1 MTGTA
6 WGGKYPPQTTQPGN
20 SPVPSRK
27 TGFSSLLDSFLNSD
41 NPFVAT
47 ARRMALGPVAAPLEQ
62 YSVPL
67 IQKAADYMTSDEMM
81 AKAMTPDTVGL
92 ASVLRTTKDMPESD
106 NAAVEAVK
114 AGAGIAH
121 KAAVTPAIKA
131 MEASEAIWNYS
142 TRPVK
147 TGLLLGTQ
155 DSPLYQKGTVDTVD
169 ETTGEVIKN
178 PTEAGFQLSDV
189 GLAFERADELTLA
202 QAAAPSTLAQ
212 AIPGALST
220 NVYAI
225 LTGVNDYDPWSV
237 ESMEAAQEDPFYVA
251 MTGGTDIALQMALP
265 VGVRAIR
272 IAGMKKVGL
281 TNTVVGQRTL
291 DGIRADIDDHLAGRR
306 TTAHGEM
313 VDRIA
318 TESNPTRIR
327 EESFVANAHG
337 ADKGQLSNLLS
348 IVKDREMVKEI
359 ALANLGDMRAINTLA
374 ANAPD
379 TIWTLGNGTALVRS
393 NHRLG
398 KPYRPTGSE
407 LQKANATFDTA
418 MQRDKAYQMARDQ
431 FTQPTAEG
439 RVATINSSWRLTDSV
454 AVERIRADLNR
465 VRYAQKSGDWKDITT
480 GGSWVERQF
489 GKVLGSAPVTSR
501 LQWVGSRMPLGHVT
515 RSGARP
521 DEIIA
526 ERNAQFDSLPF
537 LRGNRP
543 LTVETTDVFD
553 GKQFKRIEETTADQW
568 RMKQTQR
575 LLNADNRMLQAEWEA
590 IDNEVVRM
598 MADELG
604 IGREQADKIVTGV
617 RSRIAS
623 DMDYLRESG
632 GYIYDSAGKRIHLEP
647 QTARQLLNSFQ
658 TLPLADIYR
667 AMQEEAILLRT
678 DRAAGLTGRPGWAAL
693 KGQDVGIDLFDVVQ
707 KVFRTNVLFRP
718 GYTGKNAFLEPLLSS
733 YLAHG
738 TILADEGIL
747 ATMSN
752 FTTNRFKDIK
762 RVAYMANL
770 DTYFTKNISNGKV
783 RREMKVLVAQRH
795 DAQEIINSALDE
807 LDDIAKMSPAQM
819 AQHRPAVNG
828 IIGSAQDRINAIEA
842 MFDKKAP
849 GWRDID
855 EPATQAELKVWLS
868 NARNNPGATGL
879 DAKTLADLEAD
890 YAAIAAKR
898 RTPGATGILKQVQ
911 DLDDKIRRIDMRY
924 GANAEGLRA
933 AQAARRMKIAGVSG
947 ASYSRTGQGTFKAWD
962 VDAED
967 WVEVPGAFNTGAY
980 NFGNGYLA
988 EASAQTT
995 NRLTYDPSYRAN
1007 YEMGRWQRGM
1017 EAKAVDPDNP
1027 VYWEELSHSANRI
1040 FRGDGLIQQY
1050 LEGATY
1056 GQLEAWLKSEKG
1068 RAYQEAMNRNYL
1080 EEIDPTDPLYDPAV
1094 ANMTNLERV
1103 LQTVNAYLPDPAV
1116 RRMVAERELSAGE
1129 LQALLGGRADLQP
1142 IGGLELD
1149 FGWKGN
1155 GARAAAAVSEGLD
1168 RVWNWIATQPEDR
1181 IARWPFYQR
1190 EFRYQ
1195 MERRVALL
1203 QEQGYKLTPDQLH
1216 AFRQASHRE
1225 ALTELEKTFYNIR
1238 RYSTPVYQSRF
1249 LMSFPGAFFNSI
1261 YRYGRFVTQQPERAL
1276 QANLLAGD
1284 MIRNMGIDENGEPVE
1299 NLSDAVY
1306 FVVPFTGENYDEGTK
1321 GLRVRVD
1328 AFANL
1333 SVNWPSVSW
1342 NITAATSLAQ
1352 RNNPSFSKFVEETLP
1367 EPIRNEMFPFG
1378 ISDNPIGGLFAGYQ
1392 KDLHS
1397 LWKGDADEDFLRT
1410 HTWIFADQLARWEN
1424 AGGMDS
1430 DYAQPTWESSYAA
1443 TEAFYKQ
1450 SATTKFVQPLSTQI
1464 SVPGQFLRDQW
1475 SALSAARVGVP
1486 DEQVRAEFMARY
1498 GNAAYWYTV
1507 STTERQVYIE
1517 PNEVAY
1523 DRVMKDHADLTQRLM
1538 SLGEDPEM
1546 VSLMGYGTKRFGYSS
1561 AIGAALRNDP
1571 LPGQLEPVN
1580 KYATPDEILRRG
1592 NVDRGW
1598 DTYLQNKAKYS
1609 AERERMVEMRDT
1621 VTNEQARDMWK
1632 AKINGI
1638 DAEWSAWEENLKAA
1652 YPQWAVEKTTTS
1664 GDRAARAAMYIREMA
1679 NDAAWMKDVGQTPE
1693 WQKLLYFMQQ
1703 RDNAKAQLAS
1713 LADNDPKRREIKD
1726 GFVAYVQENFVPN
1739 DPEFAGT
1746 WERYFSS
1753 EWE

>member
-1 MTGTA
+1 MTGTG
-6 WGGKYPPQTTQPGN
+6 WGGKYPVTAGEP
-20 SPVPSRK
+20 PSRK
-27 TGFSSLLDSFLNSD
+27 TGFSSLIDTFLNSD

-81 AKAMTPDTVGL
+81 AKAMSPDAVGV

-106 NAAVEAVK
+106 NAVVQAVK
-114 AGAGIAH
+114 SGAGIAH
-121 KAAVTPAIKA
+121 KAATTPAIKA
-131 MEASEAIWNYS
+131 MEASEAVWNYS

-169 ETTGEVIKN
+169 EATGEIVRN
-178 PTEAGFQLSDV
+178 PTEAGFQLSDI

-237 ESMEAAQEDPFYVA
+237 ESMDAAQEDPFYVA
-251 MTGGTDIALQMALP
+251 MTGGADVALQIAIPL
-265 VGVRAIR
+265 GVRAVR

-327 EESFVANAHG
+327 EESFVANSHG
-337 ADKGQLSNLLS
+337 ADKGQLANLLS
-348 IVKDREMVKEI
+348 TVKDREMVKEI
-359 ALANLGDMRAINTLA
+359 TLANLGDMRAINTLA

-379 TIWTLGNGTALVRS
+379 SIWTLGNGTGLIRS
-393 NHRLG
+393 NHRTG
-398 KPYRPTGSE
+398 RPYRPTGQE

-418 MQRDKAYQMARDQ
+418 MQRDRAYQMARDQ
-431 FTQPTAEG
+431 FTLATAEG

-465 VRYAQKSGDWKDITT
+465 VRYAQRSGDWKDLTT

-489 GKVLGSAPVTSR
+489 GKALSSAPVTSR
-501 LQWVGSRMPLGHVT
+501 IQWIGSRQPLGHVT

-521 DEIIA
+521 DEVIA
-526 ERNAQFDSLPF
+526 EFNGQIDSLPL

-543 LTVETTDVFD
+543 VTIEKTDLID
-553 GKQFKRIEETTADQW
+553 GKEYKRVVDTTADEW
-568 RMKQTQR
+568 RAEKIKT
-575 LLNADNRMLQAEWEA
+575 LLNTDDRMLQTEWQTIES
-590 IDNEVVRM
+590 EVVQI
-598 MADELG
+598 AAAELG
-604 IGREQADKIVTGV
+604 ISKLDAGRIVDGV
-617 RSRIAS
+617 RSRIAH

-632 GYIYDSAGKRIHLEP
+632 GYLYDAEGKRMHLEP

-658 TLPLADIYR
+658 TLPMAEVYR
-667 AMQEEAILLRT
+667 AMREEAMLMRT
-678 DRAAGLTGRPGWAAL
+678 DRVGPLTGRPGQGAL
-693 KGQDVGIDLFDVVQ
+693 LAQDVSIDVFDVIQ

-747 ATMSN
+747 STMAN
-752 FTTNRFKDIK
+752 FSTNRFKGIQ

-770 DTYFTKNISNGKV
+770 DTFFTKNIGNGKI
-783 RREMKVLVAQRH
+783 RKEMKTLIAQRH
-795 DAQEIINSALDE
+795 DAQQVIDSALSE
-807 LDDIAKMSPAQM
+807 LDDLAQMSPAQI
-819 AQHRPAVNG
+819 AQHRPAING

-842 MFDKKAP
+842 MFDKRSP
-849 GWRDID
+849 GWRNIE
-855 EPATQAELKVWLS
+855 EPATQSELKSWLANES
-868 NARNNPGATGL
+868 NLTGL
-879 DAKTLADLEAD
+879 DSKTLADLQAD
-890 YAAIAAKR
+890 YAAIVAKR
-898 RTPGATGILKQVQ
+898 RSPGATGILKQVQ
-911 DLDDKIRRIDMRY
+911 DLDEKIRRID
-924 GANAEGLRA
+924 
-933 AQAARRMKIAGVSG
+933 AARGAAIADLSVQQGKRRAKIAAV
-947 ASYSRTGQGTFKAWD
+947 APTTYARTGQGTFRVWD
-962 VDAED
+962 VEAEG
-967 WVEVPGAFNTGAY
+967 WVDVPGAFNTGAY

-995 NRLTYDPSYRAN
+995 NRLTYDPSYRAG
-1007 YEMGRWQRGM
+1007 YEYGRWHRSL
-1017 EAKAVDPDNP
+1017 EAQAVNPDNP
-1027 VYWEELSHSANRI
+1027 VYWDELAHSANRI

-1056 GQLEAWLKSEKG
+1056 GELEAWLKSEKG
-1068 RAYQEAMNRNYL
+1068 IAYQEAMNKNYL
-1080 EEIDPTDPLYDPAV
+1080 EEIDPSDPLYDPAV

-1116 RRMVAERELSAGE
+1116 RRMVAEQEVSAGE
-1129 LQALLGGRADLQP
+1129 LQALLGGRADLSP
-1142 IGGLELD
+1142 IGGLDME
-1149 FGWKGN
+1149 FAWKGK
-1155 GARAAAAVSEGLD
+1155 GAQATAAVSAGLD
-1168 RVWNWIATQPEDR
+1168 RVWNWIATMPEDR

-1195 MERRVALL
+1195 MERRVGLL
-1203 QEQGYKLTPDQLH
+1203 QDQGYKLTPDQLH

-1225 ALTELEKTFYNIR
+1225 ALVELEKTFYNIR

-1261 YRYGRFVTQQPERAL
+1261 YRYGRFVAQQPERVI

-1284 MIRNMGIDENGEPVE
+1284 MIKNMGIDENGEPVD
-1299 NLSDAVY
+1299 NISDATF

-1328 AFANL
+1328 SFANL
-1333 SVNWPSVSW
+1333 SVNWPSLSW
-1342 NITAATSLAQ
+1342 NITSALSAVQ
-1352 RNNPSFSKFVEETLP
+1352 RQNPSFSKFVEDTLP
-1367 EPIRNEMFPFG
+1367 EDVKNELFPYG
-1378 ISDNPIGGLFAGYQ
+1378 ISDNPISGLFSGAQ
-1392 KDLHS
+1392 KDVWS
-1397 LWKGDADEDFLRT
+1397 LYRGDADEDFLRT

-1424 AGGMDS
+1424 AGGIDS
-1430 DYAQPTWESSYAA
+1430 DYEQPTWQSSYAT

-1475 SALSAARVGVP
+1475 SNLSQARG
-1486 DEQVRAEFMARY
+1486 DTAEARAEFMARY

-1507 STTERQVYIE
+1507 STTDRQVYIE

-1523 DRVMKDHADLTQRLM
+1523 DRVMKDHAGLTQRLVA
-1538 SLGEDPEM
+1538 LGEDPEM
-1546 VSLMGYGTKRFGYSS
+1546 VSLMGYGTKKFGYSS

-1598 DTYLQNKAKYS
+1598 DVYLQNKAKYS
-1609 AERERMVEMRDT
+1609 SERDRMVEMRDT
-1621 VTNEQARDMWK
+1621 ATTEQVRDMWR

-1638 DAEWSAWEENLKAA
+1638 DAEWSMWEDNLKVS
-1652 YPQWAVEKTTTS
+1652 YPQWAVAKTTTS
-1664 GDRAARAAMYIREMA
+1664 GDRAARAALYIKTMA
-1679 NDAAWMKDVGQTPE
+1679 EDPAWMKDVGQTPE

-1713 LADNDPKRREIKD
+1713 LADNDPRRKEVRA
-1726 GFVAYVQENFVPN
+1726 GFISYVQENFITD